1 MPNAQL
7 CVTVTGSTMAELR
20 EHRDKVVG
28 ADLIELRLDTVSDP
42 DAAGALEGR
51 RVPVIVTCRSKAE
64 GGKFDGSEE
73 ERWRILSEAQK
84 LGADY
89 IDVEWKSGFYE
100 LIERRRG
107 RGIVIS
113 HHAFEGVPADLEARV
128 KAMRATGAEVV
139 KIAVM
144 ARRLSDNLPLINIA
158 RFQTAPFVGL
168 AMGEAGL
175 ASRVLAARFRSSWT
189 YAGESVAPGQIP
201 PARLLH
207 EFSFTRLTEQSAFYG
222 VVGRPV
228 THSVSP
234 AMHNAAFRSLGID
247 AVYVPLAAADFD
259 DFLNFAEALDL
270 VGASVTA
277 PFKLPAFECA
287 VDLDDVSRRVQSVNT
302 LMRRERQ
309 WVGCNT
315 DVAGF
320 LAPLKDVPL
329 RGMRATVLGAGGAGR
344 AVSVALASAGAKV
357 TIAARRAERA
367 RLVAAM
373 TGATPSEWPP
383 APQSW
388 DLLVNATPVGTAPDI
403 GETPLPGA
411 TFGGHLVYDLVYNP
425 LETRLLRDARAAGCR
440 TIGGLAM
447 LVGQAQRQFEWWT
460 GETINPHVMR
470 DAAIEALSA
479 KTTAGAMPAA
489 GALET

>member
-20 EHRDKVVG
+20 ERRDKVVG

-42 DAAGALEGR
+42 SAAGALEGR
-51 RVPVIVTCRSKAE
+51 RLPVIVTCRSKSE
-64 GGKFDGSEE
+64 GGRFEGSED
-73 ERWRILSEAQK
+73 ERWRILSDAQK

-89 IDVEWKSGFYE
+89 IDVEWKSGFFE

-107 RGIVIS
+107 RGIVVS
-113 HHAFEGVPADLEARV
+113 HHAFDGVPSDLETRV

-158 RFQTAPFVGL
+158 RSQTAPFVGL

-189 YAGESVAPGQIP
+189 YAGDSVAPGQVP
-201 PARLLH
+201 PARMLN
-207 EFSFTRLTEQSAFYG
+207 EFSFSRLTEQTALYG

-228 THSVSP
+228 THSLSP
-234 AMHNAAFRSLGID
+234 AMHNAAFRSCGID
-247 AVYVPLAAADFD
+247 AVYLPLAAVDFE
-259 DFLNFAEALDL
+259 DFLNFADEIDL
-270 VGASVTA
+270 AGVSVTA
-277 PFKLPAFECA
+277 PFKLAAFESA
-287 VDLDDVSRRVQSVNT
+287 VDLDDVSRRVRSVNT
-302 LMRRERQ
+302 LTRRERQ
-309 WVGCNT
+309 WAGCNT

-329 RGMRATVLGAGGAGR
+329 RGMRATVLGAGGAAR

-357 TIAARRAERA
+357 TIAGRRAKRA
-367 RLVAAM
+367 RLVASL
-373 TGATPSEWPP
+373 TGVMATEWPP
-383 APQSW
+383 APESW
-388 DLLVNATPVGTAPDI
+388 DILVNATPVGTAPDI

-425 LETRLLRDARAAGCR
+425 LDTRLLRDARAAGCR

-460 GETINPHVMR
+460 GQTINSHVMR
-470 DAAIEALSA
+470 DAAMDALSA